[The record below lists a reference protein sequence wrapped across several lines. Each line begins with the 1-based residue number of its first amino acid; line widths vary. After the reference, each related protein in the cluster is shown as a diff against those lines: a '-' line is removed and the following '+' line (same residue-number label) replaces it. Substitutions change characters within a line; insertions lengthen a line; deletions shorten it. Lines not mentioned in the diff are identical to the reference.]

1 MIIKSK
7 RIGWAECMAQM
18 GENRNAC
25 RFPAGNPGERK
36 LFERSKH
43 R

>member
-7 RIGWAECMAQM
+7 RIGWAECWAHM
-18 GENRNAC
+18 GEKINAC
-25 RFPAGNPGERK
+25 RLPAGNPRERK
-36 LFERSKH
+36 LFERSRH